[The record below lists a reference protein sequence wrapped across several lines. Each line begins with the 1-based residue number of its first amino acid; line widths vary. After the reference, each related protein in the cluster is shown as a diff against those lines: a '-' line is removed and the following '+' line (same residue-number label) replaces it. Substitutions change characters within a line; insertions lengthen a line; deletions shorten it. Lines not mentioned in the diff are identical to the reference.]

1 MPDPRETPAMQQY
14 YRFKQRHPDCV
25 LLFRIGDFYEMFDD
39 DAVRVSKAI
48 GLTLTQRTEGVPMA
62 GVPFHQLEGYLRK
75 LLRAG
80 FRVAVAEQIEDAAQA
95 KGLVRREVTRVLTP
109 GTLVDET
116 LLDGEAPNALA
127 AIAFTDSG
135 EHAPAALAIV
145 EASTGK
151 FLVFD
156 ARPNAIIDELMRRG
170 VREVLYPATADA
182 KVPPRVEH
190 LIAAL
195 RISGTPRPS
204 WHFRHD
210 DARQALLSHFSVR
223 TLAGF
228 GLSDTDP
235 CISPAGAVL
244 RYLQETQTPGGSET
258 PANSALAPSLA
269 HLQPPRRESSDNAC
283 VIDAV
288 SLRSLEIER
297 TVRAAGGAAGGS
309 PALDGS
315 LLGIFLSGKG
325 VCRTAM
331 GKRALREWFCR
342 PLRSLPAINARHD
355 AVALL
360 TSDRT
365 LATALGELLDQVQD
379 IPRIAGRIALARATP
394 RDLVALAASLAQA
407 TPIAD
412 TIDRA
417 PAIAHLHARIAP
429 TRATLAPLADTIQR
443 FCVDSPPP
451 HLRDGGLFKDGIDP
465 ALDEAR
471 MLQRDAGAWL
481 AAYQARLIEQHKLPS
496 LKVGFNKIFGY
507 YIELPSAQARI
518 APPELTRKQTLK
530 NAERFI
536 TPELREFEGKVM
548 NAEARAFEREREL
561 FAQLCGQATTVLTD
575 ITAYAEALAELDA
588 LLGLADKAH
597 KRGWVRPAMVE
608 QPVLQI
614 HGGRHPVLD
623 ELLSSN
629 FVPNDVELGDAA
641 FFAYPSDASASSPG
655 SIDARKRA
663 RGDAA
668 TSSHSHELRIA
679 DGASHVVGA
688 NLRAGVRAAQKTP
701 PSSSLAL
708 ITGPNMAGKSTFIRQ
723 VALIALLAHAGSF
736 VPADRAT
743 VGLIDRIFTRIG
755 ADDALHA
762 GQSTF
767 MVEMIETAN
776 ILNHATPHSLV
787 VLDEVGRG
795 TSTLD
800 GLSLAWAIAEHL
812 AATTARA
819 LFATHYH
826 ELTELEDRL
835 TGRVKNL
842 HVAVREWPPGDPHAQ
857 LVFLHRILPGR
868 TDQSYGVQVARLAGI
883 PAPVVARAR
892 EVLESLAVHH
902 GPVTSR
908 PLPIEA
914 PATSKRSRAR
924 ASDSA
929 NTHASQ
935 GFLFSAATPPHP
947 AMLALRELKLESLTP
962 LQAFDR
968 LRELADLARRD
979 ATT

>member
-14 YRFKQRHPDCV
+14 YRFKQRHPECV

-80 FRVAVAEQIEDAAQA
+80 FRIAVAEQVEDAAQS
-95 KGLVRREVTRVLTP
+95 KGIVRREVTRVLTP

-135 EHAPAALAIV
+135 EHSPAALAIV

-156 ARPNAIIDELMRRG
+156 AGPNAIIDELMRRG

-190 LIAAL
+190 LLAAL

-210 DARQALLSHFSVR
+210 DARQTLLSHFSVQ

-228 GLSDTDP
+228 GLADTDS

-244 RYLQETQTPGGSET
+244 RYLQETQTPGGET
-258 PANSALAPSLA
+258 PANSALTPSLA
-269 HLQPPRRESSDNAC
+269 HLQPPRRETAEDAC

-297 TVRAAGGAAGGS
+297 TVRTAGGAASGS
-309 PALDGS
+309 SALDGS

-331 GKRALREWFCR
+331 GKRTLREWLCR
-342 PLRSLPAINARHD
+342 PLRRLPAISARHD
-355 AVALL
+355 AIALL

-365 LATALGELLDQVQD
+365 LASTLGGFLDHVQD

-394 RDLVALAASLAQA
+394 RDIVALAKSLAQA
-407 TPIAD
+407 GPIAD
-412 TIDRA
+412 AIDHA
-417 PAIAHLHARIAP
+417 PAMAHLHARIAP
-429 TRATLAPLADTIQR
+429 TRDTLSPLADTIQR
-443 FCVDSPPP
+443 QCVESPPP
-451 HLRDGGLFKDGIDP
+451 HLREGGLFKDGIDP

-507 YIELPSAQARI
+507 YIELPSAQART
-518 APPELTRKQTLK
+518 APAELTRKQTLK

-548 NAEARAFEREREL
+548 NAEARAYEREREL
-561 FAQLCGQATTVLTD
+561 FAHLCGEATAVLAD
-575 ITAYAEALAELDA
+575 ITTYADALAELDA
-588 LLGLADKAH
+588 LLGLADKAQR
-597 KRGWVRPAMVE
+597 RGWVRPAMVE

-623 ELLSSN
+623 ELLSTN
-629 FVPNDVELGDAA
+629 FVPNDVELGDPA
-641 FFAYPSDASASSPG
+641 FFSYPTDAGGSSP
-655 SIDARKRA
+655 DAIEEETGTP
-663 RGDAA
+663 GDADP
-668 TSSHSHELRIA
+668 SSPNHPHRI
-679 DGASHVVGA
+679 DGAASRVAITNSRSGGRGSRSPHQA
-688 NLRAGVRAAQKTP
+688 P
-701 PSSSLAL
+701 SLAL

-776 ILNHATPHSLV
+776 ILHHATPQSLV

-812 AATTARA
+812 AATGARA

-826 ELTELEDRL
+826 EITELEERL
-835 TGRVKNL
+835 AGRVKNL

-902 GPVTSR
+902 GAGTSA
-908 PLPIEA
+908 PLPAEA
-914 PATSKRSRAR
+914 PTPTKRSRAR
-924 ASDSA
+924 VSDNAS
-929 NTHASQ
+929 NHASQ
-935 GFLFSAATPPHP
+935 GLLFSAPTPPHP
-947 AMLALRELKLESLTP
+947 AMLALRELKLESLSP

-968 LRELADLARRD
+968 LRELSELAQRD
-979 ATT
+979 PAP